1 VTIVPW
7 GQSTMREVRRSAL
20 LPYTAGQM
28 YGLVID
34 VERYPEFLPWC
45 SGARVLAAE
54 GENVTV
60 RLGLAR
66 GLVRGNFTTR
76 NRNVPERSVEITL
89 VEGPFSLLEGRWDFR
104 PIETAGTR
112 VELQVRF
119 QTHGLIDAIALGPA
133 FEQICN
139 QMVDAF
145 GRRAHQVFR
154 GG

>member
-1 VTIVPW
+1 
-7 GQSTMREVRRSAL
+7 MREVRRSAL
-20 LPYTAGQM
+20 LPYSAGQM

-45 SGARVLAAE
+45 SGARILNAE
-54 GENVTV
+54 GEYVTV
-60 RLGLAR
+60 NLGLSR
-66 GLVRGNFTTR
+66 GFVHGNFTTR
-76 NRNVPERSVEITL
+76 NRHVPDRSVEMSL
-89 VEGPFSLLEGRWDFR
+89 VDGPFSLLEGRWDFR

-119 QTHGLIDAIALGPA
+119 QTHGLIDSIALGPTFQQA
-133 FEQICN
+133 CN

>member
-1 VTIVPW
+1 
-7 GQSTMREVRRSAL
+7 MREVRRSAL

-45 SGARVLAAE
+45 NGARILAAE
-54 GENVTV
+54 GEFVTV
-60 RLGLAR
+60 SLGLAR
-66 GLVRGNFTTR
+66 GFVRGSFSTR
-76 NRNVPERSVEITL
+76 NRHVPDRSVEMRL

-104 PIETAGTR
+104 PIESAGTR
-112 VELQVRF
+112 VELQIRF
-119 QTHGLIDAIALGPA
+119 QTRGLISGLALGPA
-133 FEQICN
+133 FEEICN

-154 GG
+154 GA

>member
-1 VTIVPW
+1 
-7 GQSTMREVRRSAL
+7 MREVRRSAL

-28 YGLVID
+28 YGLVTD

-45 SGARVLAAE
+45 NGARILAAE
-54 GENVTV
+54 GEFVTV
-60 RLGLAR
+60 NLGLAR

-76 NRNVPERSVEITL
+76 NRHVPDRSVEMRL

-104 PIETAGTR
+104 PIDAAGAR
-112 VELQVRF
+112 VELQIRF

-133 FEQICN
+133 FENICN

-145 GRRAHQVFR
+145 ARRAHQVFR
-154 GG
+154 GA

>member
-1 VTIVPW
+1 
-7 GQSTMREVRRSAL
+7 MREVRRSAL
-20 LPYTAGQM
+20 LPYSAGQM

-45 SGARVLAAE
+45 SGARILAAD
-54 GENVTV
+54 GEYVTV
-60 RLGLAR
+60 KLGLSR
-66 GLVRGNFTTR
+66 GLAHGNFTTR
-76 NRNVPERSVEITL
+76 NRHVPERSVEMSL
-89 VEGPFSLLEGRWDFR
+89 LDGPFSLLEGRWDFR

-112 VELQVRF
+112 IELQVRF

-145 GRRAHQVFR
+145 GKRAHQVFR
-154 GG
+154 GA